1 MSIGEPRCGNTRVV
15 VADHH
20 PDYLDLLVL
29 LVDGMPTLDVVGRTL
44 DGADAVRL
52 ALETGADIALLEV
65 LMPSLD
71 GFGAADA
78 ICSSRPQTTVLLHTR
93 ELREGVQA
101 RARELGLFVFEKLE
115 LVKSL
120 ELLER
125 LAHARPP
132 LADAQLA
139 QDS

>member
-1 MSIGEPRCGNTRVV
+1 VIADGSHANRSTRVV

-29 LVDGMPTLDVVGRTL
+29 LVDAMPTLDVVGKTL
-44 DGADAVRL
+44 NGADAVRL
-52 ALETGADIALLEV
+52 ALELCADLALLEV

-71 GFGAADA
+71 GFDAATE
-78 ICSSRPQTTVLLHTR
+78 IRSSRPETVVLLHTG
-93 ELREGVQA
+93 ELRSGVRE
-101 RARELGLFVFEKLE
+101 RASELGFFVFEKLE

-125 LAHARPP
+125 LGRVTCRSSTRQAA
-132 LADAQLA
+132 
-139 QDS
+139 